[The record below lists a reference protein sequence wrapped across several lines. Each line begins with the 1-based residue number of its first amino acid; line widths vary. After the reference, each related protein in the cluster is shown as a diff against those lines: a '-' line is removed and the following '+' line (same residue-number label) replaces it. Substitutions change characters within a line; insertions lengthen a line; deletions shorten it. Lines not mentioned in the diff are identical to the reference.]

1 MFQKCSREGLAG
13 IKPHC
18 SQFSIQKHF
27 HLCITVLASLSYM
40 ESLCSLHVIKAFH
53 CVSSMSKNAT
63 SINSYELSSTLRYLK
78 GSMSH
83 LCIFVY
89 KISVLSNVE
98 VSKGFLYFGFYRS
111 GDVYTKIR

>member
-53 CVSSMSKNAT
+53 CVSSMSKMQQALTPT
-63 SINSYELSSTLRYLK
+63 SFPQHCAI
-78 GSMSH
+78 
-83 LCIFVY
+83 
-89 KISVLSNVE
+89 
-98 VSKGFLYFGFYRS
+98 
-111 GDVYTKIR
+111 